1 MFEKILIRGSILFVS
16 LIATIDNQA
25 QPEQKNSALYW
36 ESAIKEFEQI
46 DSILMPPEDA
56 VLFVGSSSIVY
67 WKTLARDMAPLT
79 VINRGFGGSQM
90 SDLNYYR
97 ERIVLKYKPRLIVVY
112 EGDNDIGLGSKVDS
126 VLNEFDD
133 FTAFVMKKLPESIVC
148 FIAVKP
154 SVLRKNHWPN
164 MQRVNAGLAE
174 RARKNTRIC
183 YIDIATPMLLNDGS
197 VNPDLFVSDGL
208 HLNELGYTVWADV
221 VKPVLMANSPE

>member
-1 MFEKILIRGSILFVS
+1 MFGKILIRRSILFAS
-16 LIATIDNQA
+16 LIATINSQA
-25 QPEQKNSALYW
+25 QPEQKNSAVYW
-36 ESAIKEFEQI
+36 ETAIKAFEQI

-112 EGDNDIGLGSKVDS
+112 EGDNDIGLGSNVDS

-154 SVLRKNHWPN
+154 SVLRKNYWPK

-183 YIDIATPMLLNDGS
+183 YIDIATPMLLNDQS

-208 HLNELGYTVWADV
+208 HLNELGYRVWADV

>member
-1 MFEKILIRGSILFVS
+1 MFEKILIRGSILFAS
-16 LIATIDNQA
+16 LITNVESQA
-25 QPEQKNSALYW
+25 QPEQKNPALYW
-36 ESAIKEFEQI
+36 ESAIEEFEQM
-46 DSILMPPEDA
+46 DSDLIPPENA

-67 WKTLARDMAPLT
+67 WRSLARDMAPLT

-126 VLNEFDD
+126 VLSEFDD
-133 FTAFVMKKLPESIVC
+133 FTAFMMKKLPEVIVC

-154 SVLRKNHWPN
+154 SVLRKDYWPK

-174 RARKNTRIC
+174 RARKNTRLC

-208 HLNELGYTVWADV
+208 HLNEMGYKVWADV